1 MRELTVVRKIHF
13 SWLVILGAA
22 SIGCQSSSEPMVT
35 SPEDYV
41 LTVDGMT

>member
-1 MRELTVVRKIHF
+1 MTKPIRI

-22 SIGCQSSSEPMVT
+22 FVGCQYSSEPMAT

>member
-1 MRELTVVRKIHF
+1 VTRQFRI

-22 SIGCQSSSEPMVT
+22 FIGCQSSSEPMAT